1 MVIGIVLGIVYGNTA
16 GLNALLKPGV
26 NFGGRQMLETA
37 VVIVGFK
44 MNFLQLAGIG
54 TKALLAVLVLVPAT
68 LFCAILLGRLWRIQ
82 GNLAL
87 LLGVGTAICGS
98 SAIAAVSPILKARHE
113 ESAVSIAAINILSAI
128 GVLIF
133 SWLSYIVPLNDIAY
147 GIWSGLSMQAVPTAI
162 AAAGARSE
170 VALQYGTIVKM
181 ARVALLVPT
190 SIAISIMVSR
200 ARGAGQSR
208 SRVSLPL
215 FIVLFLVAGLIST
228 MGIIP
233 GEGISLL
240 GRIATVMLVISM
252 TAIGLAVDFKSLQK
266 SAGTALGK
274 GAALFVLLS
283 GAAYLWI
290 LWFIN
295 GN

>member
-1 MVIGIVLGIVYGNTA
+1 MVIGIILGIVYGNTI
-16 GLNALLKPGV
+16 GLRPMLNPGV
-26 NFGGRQMLETA
+26 NFGGRQMLEAA

-54 TKALLAVLVLVPAT
+54 TQALLAVLVLVPAT
-68 LFCAILLGRLWRIQ
+68 LVTAILLGRLWRIQ

-98 SAIAAVSPILKARHE
+98 SAIAAISPILKARHE

-128 GVLIF
+128 GVLVF
-133 SWLSYIVPLNDIAY
+133 SWLSYIVPLDDVAY

-170 VALQYGTIVKM
+170 LALQYGTIVKM

-190 SIAISIMVSR
+190 SIVISIMVSR
-200 ARGAGQSR
+200 AQGATGSA

-215 FIVLFLVAGLIST
+215 FIILFLVAGLIST
-228 MGIIP
+228 LGLIP
-233 GEGISLL
+233 PDGISLL

-252 TAIGLAVDFKSLQK
+252 TAIGLAVDF
-266 SAGTALGK
+266 SALRKNAGPALGK
-274 GAALFVLLS
+274 GTVLFIMLS
-283 GAAYLWI
+283 VAAYFWSLLLI
-290 LWFIN
+290 S
-295 GN
+295 GK